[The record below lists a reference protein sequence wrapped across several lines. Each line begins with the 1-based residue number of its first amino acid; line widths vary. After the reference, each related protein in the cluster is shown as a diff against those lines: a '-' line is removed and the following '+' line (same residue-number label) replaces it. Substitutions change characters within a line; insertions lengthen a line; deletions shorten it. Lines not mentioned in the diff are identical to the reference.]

1 MKKEIKEIAQ
11 EIYELQM
18 QAQKLAK
25 ANEDNSLQSLLRRI
39 EVLIEDY
46 SPKEVLELNDAV
58 LELIEKS

>member
-1 MKKEIKEIAQ
+1 
-11 EIYELQM
+11 M